1 MLDTLRDTW
10 RKNAP
15 EVISAVTHG
24 LPDFV
29 MSPSPGKLRGIP
41 VFCYHEIAGAEFES
55 HLQFLKENHYQTLTA
70 DDFMT
75 LVRREQDPN
84 ANSDTGDRRIVIT
97 FDDGLLS
104 LYTTVFPLLREYD
117 VRVVAFIAPA
127 FHAARPN
134 HTTCSGQLPVCSW
147 QQIDKLHASGLV
159 DFQSHTLE
167 HRIVTQWPLGSPLT
181 GMSDDVCN
189 QFRGPALALA
199 DDFARS
205 REELERYLG
214 KRVRHLAF
222 PQYDGT
228 AEAIHVGRNCGYE
241 AFYWGVKPWKPINKP
256 GDDLSRVVRLSG
268 EFLPRLPGR
277 GRKALRAILR
287 ERYRKHA
294 GRWFRRFAAGNRIQ

>member
-1 MLDTLRDTW
+1 MLATLRDTW

-15 EVISAVTHG
+15 EMISAFTHG

-29 MSPSPGKLRGIP
+29 MSASPGRLRGIP

-70 DDFMT
+70 DEFMT
-75 LVRREQDPN
+75 LVRRERGAN
-84 ANSDTGDRRIVIT
+84 ANSDSGDRRVVIT

-127 FHAARPN
+127 FHAMRP
-134 HTTCSGQLPVCSW
+134 TRPTCSGPLPVCSW
-147 QQIDKLHASGLV
+147 QQIERLHASGLV

-167 HRIVTQWPLGSPLT
+167 HRIVTRWPRGSPLT
-181 GMSDDVCN
+181 GMGDDACD

-199 DDFARS
+199 DDFALS
-205 REELERYLG
+205 REELERHLG

-228 AEAIHVGRNCGYE
+228 AEAIRVGRRCGYE
-241 AFYWGVKPWKPINKP
+241 AFYWGVKPWKPINKT

-277 GRKALRAILR
+277 GRKALRTIVR
-287 ERYRKHA
+287 ERYRRHA
-294 GRWFRRFAAGNRIQ
+294 GRWLGSFAAGNRTQ